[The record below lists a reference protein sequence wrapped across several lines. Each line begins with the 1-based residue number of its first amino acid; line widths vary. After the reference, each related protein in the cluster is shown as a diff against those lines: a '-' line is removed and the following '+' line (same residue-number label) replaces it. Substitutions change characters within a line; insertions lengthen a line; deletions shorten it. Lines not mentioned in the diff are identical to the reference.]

1 LGYEYI
7 VRQLRITGV
16 SVVVVLVVIAL
27 AIAGLYTFST
37 PQRYVALG
45 TPIQQDDF
53 IYVVTAVGRT
63 PLISNRVASAKA
75 NGVFYIVTIRVDN
88 DAKRVSF
95 KWDERIPH
103 IVDAQGGRYDKSPD
117 GQAALDAAAKPRYT
131 IPAGQSGSF
140 QAVFDV
146 PADIQKPVLAL
157 DNGILMGDLFNLI
170 AYRRIGVTLY

>member
-1 LGYEYI
+1 MNKLVGN
-7 VRQLRITGV
+7 RLRVTGV
-16 SVVVVLVVIAL
+16 AVVGILVAIAL

-53 IYVVTAVGRT
+53 VYVVTAVGRT
-63 PLISNRVASAKA
+63 PQISNKSATAKA
-75 NGVFYIVTIRVDN
+75 NGIFYIVTIRVDN
-88 DAKRVSF
+88 KARRVAF
-95 KWDERIPH
+95 KWDERIPQ
-103 IVDAQGGRYDKSPD
+103 IVNAQGTRYDKSRD
-117 GQAALDAAAKPRYT
+117 GQAALDAATKPSYT
-131 IPAGQSGSF
+131 IPAGQSATF

-146 PADIQKPVLAL
+146 PADIDKPVLAF